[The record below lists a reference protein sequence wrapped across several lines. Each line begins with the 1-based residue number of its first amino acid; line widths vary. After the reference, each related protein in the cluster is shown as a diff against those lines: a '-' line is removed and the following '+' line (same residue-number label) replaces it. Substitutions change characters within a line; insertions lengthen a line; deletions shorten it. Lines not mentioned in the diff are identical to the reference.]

1 MLLGRNAA
9 SLFWMARYVER
20 AENMARL
27 VEVSYRISLMPKPF
41 RGHANDW
48 RSVLISAQCEATFDA
63 KYDEASK
70 ENVIQHLV
78 LDRENPSS
86 IRSCMETARNNGR
99 SVRTSL
105 SRDVWESLNSTWNEL
120 SQLRASHL
128 SSDKLPGLLDW
139 IKQRSMLFRGATLG
153 TALRLDSFHFSQA
166 GAFVE
171 RADNTARILDVKY
184 HILLP
189 RGSGPGSAIDQQQWA
204 SLLRSVSAHRA
215 YRWAY
220 KDANYQ
226 PWNVAQFLILN
237 PAMPRSLTFCY
248 NWIARSLNDLASDY
262 GERTACNDIA
272 EGTLR
277 KLAGADM
284 EAIFQSGLHEFLVD
298 FIVDNNRLTSEIASA
313 YNFQ

>member
-41 RGHANDW
+41 RSHSDDW
-48 RSVLISAQCEATFDA
+48 RSVLVSAHCEETFDEKYEEAT
-63 KYDEASK
+63 K

-99 SVRTSL
+99 SVRTAL

-120 SQLRASHL
+120 SQMRAWQL

-139 IKQRSMLFRGATLG
+139 IKQRSMLFRGAMLG

-166 GAFVE
+166 GAFIE

-189 RGSGPGSAIDQQQWA
+189 RGSGPGSAVDQQQWA

-220 KDANYQ
+220 KDSSYQ
-226 PWNVAQFLILN
+226 PMNVAQFLILN
-237 PAMPRSLTFCY
+237 PAMPRSLLFCY
-248 NWIARSLNDLASDY
+248 HWIARSLNDLAVAY
-262 GERTACNDIA
+262 GERMECNGTAESIHD
-272 EGTLR
+272 R
-277 KLAGADM
+277 LANSNM
-284 EAIFQSGLHEFLVD
+284 EQIFQAGLHEFLSD
-298 FIVDNNRLTSEIASA
+298 FIVDNNRLTSEIAAS